1 MRLINNLRGIDMER
15 KMVLVSKQELD
26 RVLNDYK
33 YYVEYNNAEY
43 YKEDKV
49 LDLEAINTLVKEIK
63 EQTGRN

>member
-1 MRLINNLRGIDMER
+1 M
-15 KMVLVSKQELD
+15 KTQMVLVSKWELE

-33 YYVEYNNAEY
+33 YHVEYNNAEY

>member
-1 MRLINNLRGIDMER
+1 MRLINNLRGIDMEK

>member
-1 MRLINNLRGIDMER
+1 MEK

-26 RVLNDYK
+26 RVLNDYR

>member
-1 MRLINNLRGIDMER
+1 MEK

-33 YYVEYNNAEY
+33 YYVEYNNAEH